1 MCAAPGGKSLVIAS
15 LLANHGKLT
24 LNDRSANRRA
34 RLKQVLRDHLEPT
47 WLQNI
52 EVTGHDATKWGLY
65 EQNKYDK
72 VLLDA
77 PCSSEQHVLHNEKYL
92 LEWSPS
98 RTKRLAQQQ
107 YAMILAAFDVVKP
120 DGIIIYSTCSISPLE
135 NDGVVEKLLK
145 KHKKAIIEPIEHD
158 VGETTVYGRLFLP
171 DISDGAG
178 PMYISKI
185 RKIEL

>member
-1 MCAAPGGKSLVIAS
+1 MKNLITTITCLLPIMDEASVICAKQIQPQAGDDILDMCAAPGGKSLVIAS

-77 PCSSEQHVLHNEKYL
+77 PVLRN
-92 LEWSPS
+92 SMFFI
-98 RTKRLAQQQ
+98 TK
-107 YAMILAAFDVVKP
+107 ILA
-120 DGIIIYSTCSISPLE
+120 
-135 NDGVVEKLLK
+135 
-145 KHKKAIIEPIEHD
+145 
-158 VGETTVYGRLFLP
+158 
-171 DISDGAG
+171 
-178 PMYISKI
+178 
-185 RKIEL
+185 